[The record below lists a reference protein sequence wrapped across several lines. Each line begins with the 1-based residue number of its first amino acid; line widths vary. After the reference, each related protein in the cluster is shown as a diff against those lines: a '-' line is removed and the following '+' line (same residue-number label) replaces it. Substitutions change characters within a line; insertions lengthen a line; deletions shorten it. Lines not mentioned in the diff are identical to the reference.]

1 MSVAGR
7 IVVCLDVQDGR
18 VVKGVNFVD
27 LKDAGDP
34 VECAIAYDHA
44 QADELVFLDI
54 TATHEARDNVTD
66 LATACAKALSI
77 PFTIGGGVRSVE
89 DFERLLQAGADKVAI
104 NSAAV
109 KRPELIRECSTRFG
123 AQAVVVAVD
132 ARRTGD
138 AWNVY
143 VRGGR
148 EDTGIDAIEWMQRV
162 EELGAGEIMLTSMDR
177 DGTGEGFDLDLTRR
191 AVEAVRIPV
200 IASGGAGTPE
210 HLAEGLRTGASAVL
224 AAGMFH
230 FGRYDVRDV
239 KRALLDAG
247 VNVRPVE

>member
-54 TATHEARDNVTD
+54 TATHEARDNVTG